1 MVPNPT
7 NQLIGELETQ
17 INLRADTT
25 DPLLLAYGAVTANAA
40 PDMQRQMVSFLI
52 ERLPEAEADE
62 AALVHLLHSLGNT
75 RSELVIEHIVRFV
88 DHDEEMIQITAITAL
103 RFFTSIP
110 HIQDTLLHVLLNSPT
125 EAVVSAI
132 IDVLSEGFE
141 QNRDMQV
148 REDIIVALLNLTLT
162 FDNPDL
168 EVELGDYFR
177 MVGTEE
183 ALILAQILQVHGLL
197 ARYQRDVNSW
207 LYNDSDYDAL
217 ANQSSRASDV
227 ATYPYCRSYLWTKKL
242 GRTDGDYQVYVQAVA
257 GLFGGMNSDLDFK
270 LFGKVVLRG
279 HVFGQTYNAI
289 KIEAQFK
296 KSGRDIYKVL
306 YERIAGTVFVDINE
320 WEYDILPEFFYS
332 SFIGNFSVSDK
343 HLLYSFQKNIF
354 SLYYSIWIYAGYVRL
369 GVSFYMS
376 LEGTLTLSLGP
387 QGIGARAALSYAP
400 EASASVEGSASY
412 TFLVCQF
419 PILHNYCMCLLV
431 VLISS
436 F

>member
-7 NQLIGELETQ
+7 DQFIGELETL
-17 INLRADTT
+17 INLRADPT
-25 DPLLLAYGAVTANAA
+25 DPLLLAYGAAAANAA
-40 PDMQRQMVSFLI
+40 PDMQRQMVSFLT

-103 RFFTSIP
+103 RFFTGLP

-125 EAVVSAI
+125 EVLVSAI

-148 REDIIVALLNLTLT
+148 QEDITVALLNLTLT
-162 FDNPDL
+162 FDNRDL

-183 ALILAQILQVHGLL
+183 ALRLAQILQVHGSL

-207 LYNDSDYDAL
+207 LSNDRDYDAL

-227 ATYPYCRSYLWTKKL
+227 ATYPYYRGYLWSKKL

-257 GLFGGMNSDLDFK
+257 GLFSGMNSDLDFK
-270 LFGKVVLRG
+270 LFGKAVLRG
-279 HVFGQTYNAI
+279 HVFGQTYDAI

-296 KSGRDIYKVL
+296 KRRRDIYKVL
-306 YERIAGTVFVDINE
+306 YARIAGIVLVDINE
-320 WEYDILPEFFYS
+320 WEYDVLPEFFNS
-332 SFIGNFSVSDK
+332 LFIRNFSVSDK
-343 HLLYSFQKNIF
+343 RLLYSAQKNIF
-354 SLYYSIWIYAGYVRL
+354 SLDYPIWIYAGYVSL

-387 QGIGARAALSYAP
+387 QGIGAHVALSYVP
-400 EASASVEGSASY
+400 EASASVEGSVSY
-412 TFLVCQF
+412 TFLVWQF
-419 PILHNYCMCLLV
+419 PILHNYCFCLLV